1 MSAADTPADTPAD
14 TVTIRGLRARGR
26 HGWFEHEQTEGQ
38 EFVVDVALA
47 FDTAPAAASD
57 DLADTV
63 DYGAIGTAV
72 VAVVEGEPVRLIEKL
87 AQRIADACLVD
98 PRVEQVTVTVH
109 KPQAPLTV
117 AFDDVTIVI
126 TRSRVG
132 RGSDGSESRP

>member
-1 MSAADTPADTPAD
+1 MSAADTPAD

-63 DYGAIGTAV
+63 DYGAIGAAV

-98 PRVEQVTVTVH
+98 PPVQQVTVTVH

-132 RGSDGSESRP
+132 RGRDSSESRP